1 MARERNLSLP
11 LSGLILIHT
20 RYKEVNNMYELFKAK
35 AEAVGAEVHR
45 LKTKADALDFIVSFL
60 KDEGVSDAPKGYALW
75 AEGPFLNGVDR
86 TSLQAKAPGLKFQ
99 VTRELAADSLVG
111 ISEAGYALTD
121 TGSLVTDQSA
131 IVQRLVSTL
140 PVIHVAIIGT
150 DRILD
155 GKPAVFAK
163 INPSNSRYI
172 AFITGPSRTAD
183 IERVLTIGVHGPKRL
198 VIVFVDDLEGAN

>member
-1 MARERNLSLP
+1 
-11 LSGLILIHT
+11 
-20 RYKEVNNMYELFKAK
+20 MYEQFKTK
-35 AEAVGAEVHR
+35 AEGVGAEVHR
-45 LKTKADALDFIVSFL
+45 FKTRDEALSFINGFMRA
-60 KDEGVSDAPKGYALW
+60 EGVNDAPKGYALW
-75 AEGPFLNGVDR
+75 ADGPFLNGVDKAA
-86 TSLQAKAPGLKFQ
+86 LQVQTPGLKLE
-99 VTRELAADSLVG
+99 VTRELAADALVG
-111 ISEAGYALTD
+111 ISEVGYALTD
-121 TGSLVTDQSA
+121 TGSLVTDQTS

-140 PVIHVAIIGT
+140 PVIHIAIIGT

-198 VIVFVDDLEGAN
+198 VIVFVDELEGVNS